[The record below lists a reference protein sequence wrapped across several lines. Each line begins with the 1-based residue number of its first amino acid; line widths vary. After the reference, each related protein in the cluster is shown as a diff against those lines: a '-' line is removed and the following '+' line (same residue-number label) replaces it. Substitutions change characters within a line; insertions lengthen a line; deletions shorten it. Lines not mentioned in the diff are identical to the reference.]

1 MVQRLSI
8 IAIAQILVIS
18 KLSAQGKMVWLRRK
32 VFHIHSNIFCLLRKV
47 TYSYEYF
54 PFIAKGYRK
63 GLLSSPS
70 RPHHI
75 FWRASPKPKNTTRRP
90 QLKPTGKDGMT
101 TAKGFPHLGKYFLLG
116 FEKLRSPKVA
126 SYITALG
133 LWESKVTKNTL
144 SPVGRFH
151 PGLLATS
158 SGDYSTL

>member
-1 MVQRLSI
+1 
-8 IAIAQILVIS
+8 
-18 KLSAQGKMVWLRRK
+18 
-32 VFHIHSNIFCLLRKV
+32 LRKV
-47 TYSYEYF
+47 IERACF
-54 PFIAKGYRK
+54 
-63 GLLSSPS
+63 
-70 RPHHI
+70 PHHPARTT
-75 FWRASPKPKNTTRRP
+75 FFDGTSPKPKNTTRRP

-116 FEKLRSPKVA
+116 FEKLRSRKVTF
-126 SYITALG
+126 YITALG